1 MQGFLIRAY
10 ILPDEEYNCL
20 KTNLMGSNTSLGELM
35 LQWEKAYEELFGTEE
50 MVYNVHL
57 WTHAEIIRKQG
68 ALPLRSAFPFEG
80 LYSDFKKKYADGTF
94 NKPKQVQYF
103 SWEQNTYKYGA

>member
-50 MVYNVHL
+50 MVYNVHV
-57 WTHAEIIRKQG
+57 WTHAETIRKQG

-80 LYSDFKKKYADGTF
+80 LYSDFKKQYADGTF
-94 NKPKQVQYF
+94 NKPKQVGPFYQC
-103 SWEQNTYKYGA
+103 

>member
-1 MQGFLIRAY
+1 MAEGI
-10 ILPDEEYNCL
+10 
-20 KTNLMGSNTSLGELM
+20 SLEELM
-35 LQWEKAYEELFGTEE
+35 SQWEKNYEELFGTEE

-57 WTHAEIIRKQG
+57 WSHAEIFRRQG

-94 NKPKQVQYF
+94 NQPKQVFFQIQF
-103 SWEQNTYKYGA
+103 IVRD